1 MALSTNTTITA
12 SVLANFEPL
21 STLSSSRLQELVG
34 LCFVENVSKEINPL
48 RLNMAKTSQLMFLLS
63 GDLGLRFKE
72 GSKKILR
79 AGSPAAKYS
88 IDERRLALQDTIAL
102 TDIQV
107 IRIDLDLL
115 DILMTWDQ
123 LSRIKPIP
131 KATPQKQEP
140 LQTSLTPQ
148 ANLTSQANPA
158 PQVLQANQT
167 SPAPQAN
174 PTPQINEQTAPA
186 LVEAAEA
193 SQINQAS
200 QVSQWMRDTEMFSAQ
215 KLKSGIFSRLPSAN
229 IEEMFRR
236 MQYLVFNVGQ
246 VVVQQG
252 AAGDYYYLL
261 ESGAAE
267 VSRITVSQNKPE
279 RIKEHAAGDFF
290 GEEAVVS
297 EGKSNVTVTMLTD
310 GAVLR
315 LKKSDFNELL
325 KAPLIHQVTLA
336 QTQKAL
342 SNGSAVLVDV
352 RFPSEFKFDA
362 MDGAVNLPL
371 NQIRHLMADLDKTKQ
386 YITYCQTGRRSSAA
400 AFILIEQGFDAVV
413 LERL

>member
-21 STLSSSRLQELVG
+21 STLSSSRLQELAG

-88 IDERRLALQDTIAL
+88 IDERRLDLQDTIAL

-131 KATPQKQEP
+131 KATPQKQEN

-148 ANLTSQANPA
+148 AN
-158 PQVLQANQT
+158 
-167 SPAPQAN
+167 PAPQAD
-174 PTPQINEQTAPA
+174 EQTAPA
-186 LVEAAEA
+186 LVETPEA
-193 SQINQAS
+193 SQVSQVS

-236 MQYLVFNVGQ
+236 MQYLAFNVGQ

-279 RIKEHAAGDFF
+279 LIKEHVAGDFF

-342 SNGSAVLVDV
+342 ANGRAVLVDV

-362 MDGAVNLPL
+362 MEGAVNLPL

>member
-21 STLSSSRLQELVG
+21 STLSSSRLQELAG

-88 IDERRLALQDTIAL
+88 IDERRLDLQDTIAL

-131 KATPQKQEP
+131 KATPQKQEN

-148 ANLTSQANPA
+148 AN
-158 PQVLQANQT
+158 
-167 SPAPQAN
+167 PAPQAD
-174 PTPQINEQTAPA
+174 EQTAPA
-186 LVEAAEA
+186 LVETPEA
-193 SQINQAS
+193 SQVSQVS

-215 KLKSGIFSRLPSAN
+215 KLKSGIFSRLPPAN

-236 MQYLVFNVGQ
+236 MQYLAFNLGQ

-279 RIKEHAAGDFF
+279 LIKEHAAGDFF

-342 SNGSAVLVDV
+342 SIGSAVLVDV

-362 MDGAVNLPL
+362 MESAVNLPL

>member
-1 MALSTNTTITA
+1 
-12 SVLANFEPL
+12 
-21 STLSSSRLQELVG
+21 
-34 LCFVENVSKEINPL
+34 
-48 RLNMAKTSQLMFLLS
+48 MAKTSQLMFLLS
-63 GDLGLRFKE
+63 GDLGLRFKA

-131 KATPQKQEP
+131 KATPQKQDN
-140 LQTSLTPQ
+140 LQTSRAPQ
-148 ANLTSQANPA
+148 A
-158 PQVLQANQT
+158 
-167 SPAPQAN
+167 SPAQQAN
-174 PTPQINEQTAPA
+174 PTPKINEQEALA
-186 LVEAAEA
+186 LVETPKV
-193 SQINQAS
+193 SQFS

-215 KLKSGIFSRLPSAN
+215 KLKSGIFSRLPPAN

-236 MQYLVFNVGQ
+236 MQYLAFNVGQ

-252 AAGDYYYLL
+252 AEGDYYYLL

-279 RIKEHAAGDFF
+279 LIKEHAAGDFF

-336 QTQKAL
+336 QTQKVLA
-342 SNGSAVLVDV
+342 NGSAVLVDV

-362 MDGAVNLPL
+362 IDGAVNLPL
-371 NQIRHLMADLDKTKQ
+371 NQIRHLMADFDKTKQ

-413 LERL
+413 LERVG

>member
-1 MALSTNTTITA
+1 MALSSNTTITA
-12 SVLANFEPL
+12 TVLANFEPL
-21 STLSSSRLQELVG
+21 STLSSSRLQELAG

-63 GDLGLRFKE
+63 GDLGLLFKE

-88 IDERRLALQDTIAL
+88 IDERRLALQDAIAL

-131 KATPQKQEP
+131 KATPRKEEP
-140 LQTSLTPQ
+140 IQ
-148 ANLTSQANPA
+148 A
-158 PQVLQANQT
+158 
-167 SPAPQAN
+167 SPA
-174 PTPQINEQTAPA
+174 PQINEQVAIA
-186 LVEAAEA
+186 NVETP
-193 SQINQAS
+193 N
-200 QVSQWMRDTEMFSAQ
+200 VSQWMRDTEMFSAQ
-215 KLKSGIFSRLPSAN
+215 KLKSGIFSRLPPAN

-236 MQYLVFNVGQ
+236 MQYLAFNVGQ
-246 VVVQQG
+246 VVIQQG

-279 RIKEHAAGDFF
+279 LIKEHAAGDFF

-342 SNGSAVLVDV
+342 ANGSAVLVDV
-352 RFPSEFKFDA
+352 RFPSEFKFDV

-371 NQIRHLMADLDKTKQ
+371 NQIRHLMADLDKNKQ

-413 LERL
+413 LERVVF

>member
-1 MALSTNTTITA
+1 MALFTNTTITA

-21 STLSSSRLQELVG
+21 STLSSSRLQELAG

-140 LQTSLTPQ
+140 LQAIPTPQ
-148 ANLTSQANPA
+148 S
-158 PQVLQANQT
+158 
-167 SPAPQAN
+167 SPP
-174 PTPQINEQTAPA
+174 PQINEQAAPE
-186 LVEAAEA
+186 LVETPE
-193 SQINQAS
+193 AS
-200 QVSQWMRDTEMFSAQ
+200 QVSQWMRDTDMFSAQ

-236 MQYLVFNVGQ
+236 MQYLAFNVGQ

-261 ESGAAE
+261 ESGVAE

-279 RIKEHAAGDFF
+279 LIKEHAAGDFF

-336 QTQKAL
+336 QTQKVLA
-342 SNGSAVLVDV
+342 NGSAVMVDV

-413 LERL
+413 LIS

>member
-21 STLSSSRLQELVG
+21 STLSSSRLQELAG

-88 IDERRLALQDTIAL
+88 IDERRLDLQDTIAL

-131 KATPQKQEP
+131 KATPQKQEN

-148 ANLTSQANPA
+148 AN
-158 PQVLQANQT
+158 
-167 SPAPQAN
+167 PAPQAD
-174 PTPQINEQTAPA
+174 EQTAPA
-186 LVEAAEA
+186 LVETPEA
-193 SQINQAS
+193 SQVSQVS

-215 KLKSGIFSRLPSAN
+215 KLKSGIFSRLPPAN

-236 MQYLVFNVGQ
+236 MQYLAFNVGQ

-279 RIKEHAAGDFF
+279 LIKEHVAGDFF

-342 SNGSAVLVDV
+342 ANGRAVLVDV

-362 MDGAVNLPL
+362 MEGAVNLPL

>member
-1 MALSTNTTITA
+1 MALSANTTITA
-12 SVLANFEPL
+12 SVLASFEPL
-21 STLSSSRLQELVG
+21 STLSSSRLQELAG

-63 GDLGLRFKE
+63 GDLGLLFKE

-88 IDERRLALQDTIAL
+88 IDERRLALQDAIAL

-131 KATPQKQEP
+131 KSTPQKEEP
-140 LQTSLTPQ
+140 LQAS
-148 ANLTSQANPA
+148 AA
-158 PQVLQANQT
+158 PQITEQVAIANIE
-167 SPAPQAN
+167 
-174 PTPQINEQTAPA
+174 TPN
-186 LVEAAEA
+186 
-193 SQINQAS
+193 
-200 QVSQWMRDTEMFSAQ
+200 VSQWMRDTDMFSAQ
-215 KLKSGIFSRLPSAN
+215 KLKSGIFSRLPPAN

-236 MQYLVFNVGQ
+236 MQYLAFNVGQ

-279 RIKEHAAGDFF
+279 LIKEHAAGDFF

-342 SNGSAVLVDV
+342 ADGSAVLVDV

-371 NQIRHLMADLDKTKQ
+371 NQIRNLLADLDKTKQ

-413 LERL
+413 LERVVF